1 METMKETTSAAQ
13 IEANRSN
20 ALKSTGPRTG
30 HGKGFSRLNAL
41 KHGMLAREVVLRG
54 RLDGE
59 EEREFH
65 AICRRYCDYYAPE
78 GPLEEMLVERIA
90 TSYWR
95 LHRVLIA
102 ERGEIT
108 QSVDQTRREREEITP
123 LQLQIAV
130 QTGQAESSTHGLAY
144 LQHILKRV
152 REDVQK
158 DGKLTEVAEERVK
171 DAFAGEPNAISIE
184 LQKAREAAR
193 SGEEGLSEE
202 AVQTKEQEL
211 VLSFV
216 ESELARCQARFA
228 VVAERE
234 EHEAQALEAAAFL
247 PSAEVA
253 EKIVRYEANLE
264 RQLYRA
270 MNQLERVQRRRKGE
284 LVPPPLAVQLS
295 Q

>member
-1 METMKETTSAAQ
+1 MKETTSVRQ
-13 IEANRSN
+13 IEANRNN

-30 HGKGFSRLNAL
+30 HGKAFSRVNAL

-65 AICRRYCDYYAPE
+65 AICCRYCDYYAPE

-95 LHRVLIA
+95 LHRVIIA

-108 QSVDQTRREREEITP
+108 RTVNQTRRKREQVTP
-123 LQLQIAV
+123 LQLQV
-130 QTGQAESSTHGLAY
+130 TLQTGQAELSVQGLVY
-144 LQHILKRV
+144 LQHILRRV
-152 REDVQK
+152 RDAVQK
-158 DGKLTEVAEERVK
+158 DGKLTEVAEERVA
-171 DAFAGEPNAISIE
+171 DAFAGEPNAISIG

-193 SGEEGLSEE
+193 SGAEGLSEE
-202 AVQTKEQEL
+202 AVQTKEREL

-216 ESELARCQARFA
+216 ECEMARCQARFA

-234 EHEAQALEAAAFL
+234 EDEAQALEEAAFL
-247 PSAEVA
+247 PDAAVA

-270 MNQLERVQRRRKGE
+270 M
-284 LVPPPLAVQLS
+284 
-295 Q
+295 

>member
-1 METMKETTSAAQ
+1 MKETTSVRQ
-13 IEANRSN
+13 IEANRNN
-20 ALKSTGPRTG
+20 ALKSTGPRTR
-30 HGKGFSRLNAL
+30 HGKAFSRLNAL

-65 AICRRYCDYYAPE
+65 ALCRRYCDYYAPE

-108 QSVDQTRREREEITP
+108 QGVDQTRRKREQVTP

-130 QTGQAESSTHGLAY
+130 QTGQAESSVQGLVY
-144 LQHILKRV
+144 LQHILRRV
-152 REDVQK
+152 RDAVQK
-158 DGKLTEVAEERVK
+158 EGQLTGVAEERVA
-171 DAFAGEPNAISIE
+171 DAFAGEPNAISIG

-193 SGEEGLSEE
+193 NGAEGLSEE
-202 AVQTKEQEL
+202 AVQTKEREL

-216 ESELARCQARFA
+216 ESELARCQAKFA

-247 PSAEVA
+247 PSTEVA

>member
-1 METMKETTSAAQ
+1 MKETSSVRQ
-13 IEANRSN
+13 IESNRSN

-30 HGKGFSRLNAL
+30 HGKAFSRLNAL

-78 GPLEEMLVERIA
+78 GPMEEMLVERIA

-108 QSVDQTRREREEITP
+108 RSVDQTRREREQITP

-171 DAFAGEPNAISIE
+171 DAFAGEPNAISIA

-193 SGEEGLSEE
+193 SGAEGLSDE

-247 PSAEVA
+247 PEAAVA